1 MKMKR
6 TSSKLRAVLSG
17 ALSLA
22 LITSGV
28 VQSLPAANA
37 AGLPT
42 VRVVTPTFNP
52 LNETSISDELPKYYA
67 AGIKSYFKYV
77 GAGST
82 ITITYL
88 VTSDGT
94 TPAANKKI
102 NFMINAPYSSS
113 KATWEADGKT
123 AGASQDS
130 ATGYG
135 LLLTGTTNSEGKISF
150 TIKNTDTATTAMAIP
165 ASETQARATT
175 GRVYGNIKAVID
187 GLTDMEQAID
197 LLTFDITKAAAE
209 TLGAPTAAPTVAPKV
224 FPSMR
229 LVSPAYGPS
238 NSVDTTGDI
247 AQYYSAKTRAYYTY
261 IQAGT
266 SLTLKYLVTKDG
278 TAPLANTEVTLQI
291 NAPYSM
297 SKANWIVGSAKIG
310 VPASESASGAD
321 LKATT
326 NAVGEVT
333 FTIKNTDTTGT
344 EAAPTTP
351 NAAAPK
357 TRLYGTF
364 KPVLTG
370 FGDKDADVDLVTF
383 DVYAAPTVAPKVFP
397 SMRLVSPAYGPS
409 NSVDTTGDIAQYYSA
424 KTRAYYTYIQA
435 GTSLTL
441 KYLVTKDGT
450 APLANTEVTLQI
462 NAPYSMSKAN
472 WIVGSAKIGVPASES
487 ASGADLKAT
496 TNAVGEVTFTIKN
509 TDTTG
514 TEAAPTTPNAAAP
527 KTRLYGTFKPVLT
540 GFGDKDADVDLVT
553 FDVYAAPKPVVKKKT
568 ITCVKGKTTK
578 KVTAVKPKCPAGYK
592 KK

>member
-1 MKMKR
+1 MKMR
-6 TSSKLRAVLSG
+6 RISSKLRAVLSG

-52 LNETSISDELPKYYA
+52 LNETFVFDELPKYYA
-67 AGIKSYFKYV
+67 AGGKSYFKYV

-102 NFMINAPYSSS
+102 NFMINAPYSKS

-135 LLLTGTTNSEGKISF
+135 LLLIGITNSEGKVSF

-175 GRVYGNIKAVID
+175 GRVHGNIKAVID
-187 GLTDMEQAID
+187 GLTDMEQVID

-209 TLGAPTAAPTVAPKV
+209 TLGAVSATPTPAVTPTETPTPAVTPTATPTPAVTVAPQV

-291 NAPYSM
+291 NSPYSM

-326 NAVGEVT
+326 NAAGEVT

-344 EAAPTTP
+344 EA
-351 NAAAPK
+351 
-357 TRLYGTF
+357 
-364 KPVLTG
+364 V
-370 FGDKDADVDLVTF
+370 
-383 DVYAAPTVAPKVFP
+383 
-397 SMRLVSPAYGPS
+397 
-409 NSVDTTGDIAQYYSA
+409 
-424 KTRAYYTYIQA
+424 
-435 GTSLTL
+435 
-441 KYLVTKDGT
+441 
-450 APLANTEVTLQI
+450 
-462 NAPYSMSKAN
+462 
-472 WIVGSAKIGVPASES
+472 
-487 ASGADLKAT
+487 
-496 TNAVGEVTFTIKN
+496 
-509 TDTTG
+509 
-514 TEAAPTTPNAAAP
+514 PTTPNAAAP

-553 FDVYAAPKPVVKKKT
+553 FDVYAAPKPVVKKTT

-578 KVTAVKPKCPAGYK
+578 KVTAVNPKCPAGYK